1 MANNTGDY
9 AHNRGTSPTSPYNA
23 LDFAIQMAKAAIN
36 TCTIVKVT
44 KVSTTGQVAA
54 VGRVSVQALVKMVD
68 GIGQT
73 VDHVNVFNLPYF
85 RLGAGDKAV
94 IMDPKVGDVGIVVFA
109 DRDISGVKNSK
120 KLSPP
125 GSGRRFNMADGIYIS
140 TCVAD
145 TPKCYIQ
152 FTDDDKIVAS
162 PDSGSTVVTVEKD
175 KITLDAS
182 GLKVVV
188 QPARIDLGQEN
199 APNRV
204 MTDAGASSKV
214 FAIL

>member
-1 MANNTGDY
+1 MAGKGDY
-9 AHNRGTSPTSPYNA
+9 AHNQGTSPTSPYNA
-23 LDFAIQMAKAAIN
+23 LQFAIKMAQAGMN

-73 VDHVNVFNLPYF
+73 VDHVNTFNLPYF

-94 IMDPKVGDVGIVVFA
+94 IMDPKVGDVGIVVYA
-109 DRDISGVKNSK
+109 DRDISGVKKTK
-120 KLSPP
+120 KLSTP

-140 TCVAD
+140 TCLAD
-145 TPKCYIQ
+145 APKCYVR
-152 FTDDDKIVAS
+152 FTDDDKIIAS
-162 PDSGSTVVTVEKD
+162 PDDGHTVMTLEKD

-182 GLKVVV
+182 GLKAVVR
-188 QPARIDLGQEN
+188 PTRIDLGQED

-204 MTDAGASSKV
+204 MTDGGASTKV
-214 FAIL
+214 FAII